1 MMLEFLRSLIK
12 QNSSS
17 TTKKKSK
24 KWSTRKKTLYFAIG
38 SIIVYTTISII
49 VTIINANT
57 GVAIY
62 LDPTVTTEFFGFMKL
77 ISGLGGGLS
86 AIGLIKQHAQP
97 AVSEESDDE
106 TLG

>member
-1 MMLEFLRSLIK
+1 MLEFQRSLIK
-12 QNSSS
+12 QSSSS
-17 TTKKKSK
+17 TTKKK
-24 KWSTRKKTLYFAIG
+24 KWSTRKKTLYFAIS
-38 SIIVYTTISII
+38 SIIVYTIISII

-86 AIGLIKQHAQP
+86 AIGLIKQRTQP
-97 AVSEESDDE
+97 SVSEESDDE

>member
-1 MMLEFLRSLIK
+1 MLGFQHSSIK
-12 QNSSS
+12 QSSSS
-17 TTKKKSK
+17 TTKKK
-24 KWSTRKKTLYFAIG
+24 KWSTRKKTLYFAIS
-38 SIIVYTTISII
+38 SIIVYTIISII

-86 AIGLIKQHAQP
+86 AIGLIKQHVQP
-97 AVSEESDDE
+97 SVSEESNDE

>member
-1 MMLEFLRSLIK
+1 MLELLRSLIK

-17 TTKKKSK
+17 SSKKRK

-38 SIIVYTTISII
+38 SIIVYTIVSMI
-49 VTIINANT
+49 VTIVNANT

-77 ISGLGGGLS
+77 ISGLGGG
-86 AIGLIKQHAQP
+86 
-97 AVSEESDDE
+97 
-106 TLG
+106 

>member
-1 MMLEFLRSLIK
+1 MLEFLRSLIK
-12 QNSSS
+12 QSSSS
-17 TTKKKSK
+17 TTKKK
-24 KWSTRKKTLYFAIG
+24 KWSTRKKTLYFAIS
-38 SIIVYTTISII
+38 SIIVYTIISII

-86 AIGLIKQHAQP
+86 AIGLIKQRTQP
-97 AVSEESDDE
+97 SVSEENDDE

>member
-1 MMLEFLRSLIK
+1 MLEFLRSLIK
-12 QNSSS
+12 QSSSS
-17 TTKKKSK
+17 TTKKK
-24 KWSTRKKTLYFAIG
+24 KWSTRKKTLYFAIS
-38 SIIVYTTISII
+38 SIIVYTIISII

-86 AIGLIKQHAQP
+86 AIGLIKQRTQSSA
-97 AVSEESDDE
+97 SEESDDE

>member
-1 MMLEFLRSLIK
+1 MLEFQHSSTK
-12 QNSSS
+12 QSSSS
-17 TTKKKSK
+17 TTKKK
-24 KWSTRKKTLYFAIG
+24 KWSTRKKTLYFAIV
-38 SIIVYTTISII
+38 SIIVYTIVSIV

-86 AIGLIKQHAQP
+86 AIGLIKQHTQP
-97 AVSEESDDE
+97 SVSEESDDE
-106 TLG
+106 ALG

>member
-1 MMLEFLRSLIK
+1 MLEFPHSSTKQSSL
-12 QNSSS
+12 S
-17 TTKKKSK
+17 TTKKK
-24 KWSTRKKTLYFAIG
+24 KWSTRKKTLYFAIS
-38 SIIVYTTISII
+38 SIIVYTIISII
-49 VTIINANT
+49 VTIINAST

-86 AIGLIKQHAQP
+86 AIGLIKQHTQP
-97 AVSEESDDE
+97 SVSEESDDE

>member
-1 MMLEFLRSLIK
+1 MLEFLRSLRK
-12 QNSSS
+12 QSSSS
-17 TTKKKSK
+17 TTKKK

-86 AIGLIKQHAQP
+86 AIGLIKQRTQP
-97 AVSEESDDE
+97 SVSEESNDE

>member
-1 MMLEFLRSLIK
+1 MLEFLRSLIK

-17 TTKKKSK
+17 TTKKK
-24 KWSTRKKTLYFAIG
+24 KWSTRKKTLYFAIS
-38 SIIVYTTISII
+38 SIIVYTIISII

-86 AIGLIKQHAQP
+86 AINLIKQRTQSS
-97 AVSEESDDE
+97 VSEESDNE

>member
-1 MMLEFLRSLIK
+1 MLEFLHSSTK

-17 TTKKKSK
+17 TTKKK
-24 KWSTRKKTLYFAIG
+24 KWSTRKKTLYFAIS
-38 SIIVYTTISII
+38 SIIVYTIVSII

-86 AIGLIKQHAQP
+86 AIGLIKQRTQP
-97 AVSEESDDE
+97 SVSEESDDE

>member
-1 MMLEFLRSLIK
+1 MLEFLRSLTK
-12 QNSSS
+12 QSSSS
-17 TTKKKSK
+17 TTKKK
-24 KWSTRKKTLYFAIG
+24 KWSTRKKTLYFAIS
-38 SIIVYTTISII
+38 SIIVYTIISII

-62 LDPTVTTEFFGFMKL
+62 LDPTVTTEFFSFMKL

-86 AIGLIKQHAQP
+86 AIGLIKQRTQP
-97 AVSEESDDE
+97 SVSEESDDE

>member
-1 MMLEFLRSLIK
+1 MLEFQHSSTK
-12 QNSSS
+12 QSSSS
-17 TTKKKSK
+17 TTKKK

-86 AIGLIKQHAQP
+86 AIGLIKQHTQP
-97 AVSEESDDE
+97 SVSEESDDE

>member
-1 MMLEFLRSLIK
+1 MLELLRSLIK
-12 QNSSS
+12 QNPSSS
-17 TTKKKSK
+17 SK
-24 KWSTRKKTLYFAIG
+24 KRKRWTTRKKTLYFAIC
-38 SIIVYTTISII
+38 SIIVYTVVSMI
-49 VTIINANT
+49 VTIVNANT

-86 AIGLIKQHAQP
+86 AISLIKQSTP
-97 AVSEESDDE
+97 SKSEDE

>member
-1 MMLEFLRSLIK
+1 MLEFPHSSTK
-12 QNSSS
+12 QSSSS
-17 TTKKKSK
+17 TTKKK
-24 KWSTRKKTLYFAIG
+24 KWSTRKKTLYFAIS
-38 SIIVYTTISII
+38 SIIVYTIVSII

-86 AIGLIKQHAQP
+86 AINLIKQTRP
-97 AVSEESDDE
+97 SVSEESDDE

>member
-1 MMLEFLRSLIK
+1 MTLSYPCVDV
-12 QNSSS
+12 
-17 TTKKKSK
+17 KKLKN
-24 KWSTRKKTLYFAIG
+24 
-38 SIIVYTTISII
+38 
-49 VTIINANT
+49 TIINANT

-86 AIGLIKQHAQP
+86 AIGLIKQRTQP
-97 AVSEESDDE
+97 SVSEESDDE

>member
-1 MMLEFLRSLIK
+1 MLEFLRSLIK
-12 QNSSS
+12 QSSSS
-17 TTKKKSK
+17 TTKKK
-24 KWSTRKKTLYFAIG
+24 KWSTRKKTLYFAIS
-38 SIIVYTTISII
+38 SIIVYTIISII

-86 AIGLIKQHAQP
+86 AIGLIKQRTQP
-97 AVSEESDDE
+97 SVSEESDDE

>member
-1 MMLEFLRSLIK
+1 MLEFLRSLIK
-12 QNSSS
+12 QSSSS
-17 TTKKKSK
+17 TTKKK
-24 KWSTRKKTLYFAIG
+24 KWSTRKKTLYFAIS
-38 SIIVYTTISII
+38 SIIVYTIVSII

-86 AIGLIKQHAQP
+86 AIGLIKQRTQP
-97 AVSEESDDE
+97 SVSEESDDE

>member
-1 MMLEFLRSLIK
+1 M
-12 QNSSS
+12 
-17 TTKKKSK
+17 
-24 KWSTRKKTLYFAIG
+24 
-38 SIIVYTTISII
+38 I
-49 VTIINANT
+49 VTIVNANT

-86 AIGLIKQHAQP
+86 AISLIKQSTP
-97 AVSEESDDE
+97 SKSEDE

>member
-1 MMLEFLRSLIK
+1 MLEFPHSSTK
-12 QNSSS
+12 QSSSS

-86 AIGLIKQHAQP
+86 AINLIKQQTHP
-97 AVSEESDDE
+97 STSEDE

>member
-1 MMLEFLRSLIK
+1 MLEFLRSLTK
-12 QNSSS
+12 QSSSS
-17 TTKKKSK
+17 TTKKK
-24 KWSTRKKTLYFAIG
+24 KWSTRKKTLYFAIS
-38 SIIVYTTISII
+38 SIIVYTIISII

-86 AIGLIKQHAQP
+86 AIGLIKQRTQP
-97 AVSEESDDE
+97 SVSEESDDE

>member
-1 MMLEFLRSLIK
+1 MLEFPHSSTK

-38 SIIVYTTISII
+38 SIIAYTIISII
-49 VTIINANT
+49 VTVINANT

-86 AIGLIKQHAQP
+86 AINLIKQRTQSS
-97 AVSEESDDE
+97 VSEESNDE

>member
-1 MMLEFLRSLIK
+1 MLEFLRSLIK

-24 KWSTRKKTLYFAIG
+24 KWSTRKKTLYLAIG

-86 AIGLIKQHAQP
+86 AIGLIKQHTQP
-97 AVSEESDDE
+97 SVSEESDDE

>member
-1 MMLEFLRSLIK
+1 MLEFPHSSTK
-12 QNSSS
+12 QSSSS
-17 TTKKKSK
+17 TTKKKK
-24 KWSTRKKTLYFAIG
+24 KWSTRKKTLYFAIS
-38 SIIVYTTISII
+38 SIIVYTIISII

-86 AIGLIKQHAQP
+86 AIGLIKQRTQP
-97 AVSEESDDE
+97 SVSEESDDE

>member
-1 MMLEFLRSLIK
+1 MLEFLRSLIK
-12 QNSSS
+12 QSSSS
-17 TTKKKSK
+17 TTKKK
-24 KWSTRKKTLYFAIG
+24 KWSTRKKTLYFAIS

-86 AIGLIKQHAQP
+86 AIGLIKQHTQP
-97 AVSEESDDE
+97 SVSEESDDE

>member
-1 MMLEFLRSLIK
+1 MLEFPHSSTK
-12 QNSSS
+12 QSSSS
-17 TTKKKSK
+17 TTKKK

-38 SIIVYTTISII
+38 SIMAYTIVSII

-62 LDPTVTTEFFGFMKL
+62 LDPTVTTEFFSFMKL

-86 AIGLIKQHAQP
+86 AIGLIKQRTQP
-97 AVSEESDDE
+97 SVSEESDDE

>member
-1 MMLEFLRSLIK
+1 MLEFLRSLRK
-12 QNSSS
+12 QSSSS
-17 TTKKKSK
+17 TTKKK
-24 KWSTRKKTLYFAIG
+24 KWSTRKKTLYFAIS
-38 SIIVYTTISII
+38 SIIVYTIISII

-86 AIGLIKQHAQP
+86 AIGLIKQRTQP
-97 AVSEESDDE
+97 SVSEESDDE

>member
-1 MMLEFLRSLIK
+1 MLEFLRSSTK

-17 TTKKKSK
+17 TTKKK
-24 KWSTRKKTLYFAIG
+24 KWSTRKKTLYFAIS
-38 SIIVYTTISII
+38 SIIVYTIISII

-86 AIGLIKQHAQP
+86 AIGLIKQRTQSP
-97 AVSEESDDE
+97 ASEESDDE

>member
-1 MMLEFLRSLIK
+1 MLEFLRSLIK

-86 AIGLIKQHAQP
+86 AINLIKQTRSS
-97 AVSEESDDE
+97 VSEESDDE

>member
-1 MMLEFLRSLIK
+1 MLEVPHLSTK
-12 QNSSS
+12 QSSSS
-17 TTKKKSK
+17 TTKKKK

-38 SIIVYTTISII
+38 SIIVYTIVSII

-86 AIGLIKQHAQP
+86 AIGLIKQRTQSS
-97 AVSEESDDE
+97 VSEESDDE

>member
-1 MMLEFLRSLIK
+1 MLEFPHSSTK
-12 QNSSS
+12 QSSSS
-17 TTKKKSK
+17 TTKKK

-62 LDPTVTTEFFGFMKL
+62 LDPTVTTEFFSFMKL

-86 AIGLIKQHAQP
+86 AIGLIKQHVQP
-97 AVSEESDDE
+97 SVSEESNDE

>member
-1 MMLEFLRSLIK
+1 MLEFQHSSTK
-12 QNSSS
+12 QSSSS
-17 TTKKKSK
+17 TTKKK
-24 KWSTRKKTLYFAIG
+24 KWSTRKKTLYFAIS
-38 SIIVYTTISII
+38 SIIVYTIISII

-62 LDPTVTTEFFGFMKL
+62 LDPTVTTEFFSFMKL

-86 AIGLIKQHAQP
+86 AINLIKQQTQP
-97 AVSEESDDE
+97 STSEDE

>member
-1 MMLEFLRSLIK
+1 MLELLRSLIK

-17 TTKKKSK
+17 SSSK
-24 KWSTRKKTLYFAIG
+24 KRKKWTTRKKTLYFAIC
-38 SIIVYTTISII
+38 SIIVYTIVSMI
-49 VTIINANT
+49 VTIVNANT

-86 AIGLIKQHAQP
+86 AISLIKQQAQP
-97 AVSEESDDE
+97 STSEDE

>member
-1 MMLEFLRSLIK
+1 MLEFLRSLIK

-17 TTKKKSK
+17 TTKKK

-38 SIIVYTTISII
+38 SIIVYTIISII

-77 ISGLGGGLS
+77 ISGFGGGLS
-86 AIGLIKQHAQP
+86 AIGLIKQHTQP

>member
-1 MMLEFLRSLIK
+1 MLEFPHSLTK
-12 QNSSS
+12 QSSSS

-38 SIIVYTTISII
+38 SIIVYTIISII

-62 LDPTVTTEFFGFMKL
+62 LDPTVTTECFGFMKL
-77 ISGLGGGLS
+77 ISGLGGGSS
-86 AIGLIKQHAQP
+86 AIGLIKQHTQP
-97 AVSEESDDE
+97 STSEDE

>member
-1 MMLEFLRSLIK
+1 MLEFLRSLTK
-12 QNSSS
+12 QSSSS
-17 TTKKKSK
+17 TTKKK
-24 KWSTRKKTLYFAIG
+24 KWSTRKKTLYFAIS
-38 SIIVYTTISII
+38 SIIVYTIISII

-86 AIGLIKQHAQP
+86 AISLIKQRTQP
-97 AVSEESDDE
+97 SAPEESDDE